1 MIDILIEL
9 IGQPP
14 AGFEFILYIFSF
26 ILVLLGLYLVY
37 SIARAVTELFY

>member
-26 ILVLLGLYLVY
+26 ILVLLGLYIVY
-37 SIARAVTELFY
+37 SIARAVTEMFY

>member
-37 SIARAVTELFY
+37 SVARAVIELFY